1 MPEELTKETKSIET
15 TFNLEHI
22 QSVKLI
28 KRGTMWEN
36 SILLSEKN
44 NALKYKYK
52 LKMKKRFAYI
62 FNFTD
67 EVVDEHERSIV
78 WGFVQRDIFSIQK
91 KSFHDEGKIKGIIAH
106 VADILQDSKY
116 EIEAAFL
123 ELDDINSRNTA
134 KSIHWYGAFEKLLD
148 ERFNE
153 KMCLPLLYCMHKKYV
168 TKMFSLNTVSKIWA
182 KIKHLGEESRD
193 ICAQFVGEIF
203 QIYEALGPLN
213 RSPLHFIND
222 MKSVLDISSMHRVLS
237 SRSSYPIH
245 DCKESISCL
254 RKALQFV
261 LNQDSTTDMFNGMV
275 KLIFNYIPEQRILEG
290 YAILNESNV
299 SDQKIDLKEMAQRY
313 VIEKIKKILTVE
325 LSYLNFK
332 ALNAILSKV
341 EGDFRRGLAEQC
353 ETEIITSIRKKDN
366 FGCAFSWKD
375 LEHLVSKQLMF
386 QTSDRQVMLLE
397 AIFTLPLSIKP
408 RHLVRHI
415 LMHFQTKEPEFAKE
429 ALKKAYD
436 VLLDTLHLANSS
448 EAKLCIEEYDAL
460 YEKIFFQTIKEHIEN
475 RLHMHIS
482 KYNIKVLLKI
492 HADVEK
498 LRNTTIDFYCQQLQ
512 EKFKTQTFNAKLDFL
527 ETHWNNINSR

>member
-15 TFNLEHI
+15 TFSLKHI

-36 SILLSEKN
+36 SILLSEKSST
-44 NALKYKYK
+44 LKYKYK
-52 LKMKKRFAYI
+52 LKIKKSFANI

-67 EVVDEHERSIV
+67 EVVDGHERSI
-78 WGFVQRDIFSIQK
+78 GRGCVQRDIFSIHK
-91 KSFHDEGKIKGIIAH
+91 KPLDDEDKMKGIVAH
-106 VADILQDSKY
+106 VEDILQDSKY

-134 KSIHWYGAFEKLLD
+134 KFIHWNGAFEKLLD
-148 ERFNE
+148 ERLNE

-168 TKMFSLNTVSKIWA
+168 TSILSLNTASKIWS
-182 KIKHLGEESRD
+182 KIKNLGEESRD
-193 ICAQFVGEIF
+193 ICVQFVEEIF
-203 QIYEALGPLN
+203 QIYEALGPHK
-213 RSPLHFIND
+213 RFPLHFINE
-222 MKSVLDISSMHRVLS
+222 MQSALDISAMHRVLS

-261 LNQDSTTDMFNGMV
+261 MNQDSTTDMFHDMV
-275 KLIFNYIPEQRILEG
+275 NLIFDYIEEHDILEG

-299 SDQKIDLKEMAQRY
+299 SDKKIYLKEMAQKY

-325 LSYLNFK
+325 LSFLNFK

-341 EGDFRRGLAEQC
+341 EGDFRCGLAEQC
-353 ETEIITSIRKKDN
+353 ETEIIASIRKKEN
-366 FGCAFSWKD
+366 FRSAPSWKD
-375 LEHLVSKQLMF
+375 LEQLVSKQLMF

-397 AIFTLPLSIKP
+397 AILTLPLCIKP
-408 RHLVRHI
+408 RDLIRHI

-460 YEKIFFQTIKEHIEN
+460 YEKMFFQTIKDHIEN

-482 KYNIKVLLKI
+482 KYNIRTLLKI

-498 LRNTTIDFYCQQLQ
+498 LLNTTIDFYCQQLQ
-512 EKFKTQTFNAKLDFL
+512 EKLKTQTFNAKLDFL
-527 ETHWNNINSR
+527 ETNWNNINSR